1 MAGDQQKKNDDNK
14 ERFQSDEG
22 CDSTAEI
29 VAASFPSF
37 RVWKDAASA
46 TFSVCRKKEETANRC
61 LRIDLDVKS
70 GRLIKLSLVC
80 AMTVETKK
88 S

>member
-29 VAASFPSF
+29 VATSFPSF
-37 RVWKDAASA
+37 RVLKDAASV
-46 TFSVCRKKEETANRC
+46 TFSLCRKKRKQQ
-61 LRIDLDVKS
+61 IDVCV
-70 GRLIKLSLVC
+70 LI
-80 AMTVETKK
+80 
-88 S
+88 